1 MEDGASQDAAS
12 MGEDESCRRAERQLR
27 ERTRALKVLARR
39 VWATEMSNTS
49 TGAAQQTQIPS
60 AEGAGAVLAFV
71 APLLLPPSE
80 PHLLHL
86 IWTRRYPAVLIIFDF
101 FNYLFNQTNFYF
113 QFKI

>member
-1 MEDGASQDAAS
+1 

-49 TGAAQQTQIPS
+49 SPAQQTQIPS

-71 APLLLPPSE
+71 APLLLPPSA

-86 IWTRRYPAVLIIFDF
+86 IWTRRYPAI
-101 FNYLFNQTNFYF
+101 
-113 QFKI
+113 

>member
-1 MEDGASQDAAS
+1 

-39 VWATEMSNTS
+39 VWATEMPNTS
-49 TGAAQQTQIPS
+49 AGVAQQTQIPS

-86 IWTRRYPAVLIIFDF
+86 IWTRRYPAFLIIFDF
-101 FNYLFNQTNFYF
+101 FTIYLIRLNQLYF